1 MKEISEYRKSV
12 TIYLIPNL
20 RSGNSL
26 RVEFGGLFDIAVFK
40 DTLVRLRRLNFS
52 CAEASSPSNVVE
64 QPNIIDVALDLCV
77 DESEVANDLYIY
89 LETVLGKDR
98 VINRI
103 RSTIKKETKKHE

>member
-20 RSGNSL
+20 RSGNTL
-26 RVEFGGLFDIAVFK
+26 KVEFTAPFANVVFSDVLEK
-40 DTLVRLRRLNFS
+40 LRKLGFS
-52 CAEASSPSNVVE
+52 CAELSSNSS
-64 QPNIIDVALDLCV
+64 QKSNIIDIALDLCT
-77 DESEVANDLYIY
+77 DEREVAQDLFVY

-103 RSTIKKETKKHE
+103 VTKAKTK